1 MRILLIFL
9 IFPFSAFSQTDIEQI
24 RNDSDVVNFI
34 RTVGHEYFPYTK
46 GERLR
51 DVTFGMYGRSWIY
64 REKLTEEDGR
74 FTDSVMTKRWLLAD
88 YDGDQLKDLVY
99 YGRIDS
105 DGGIFVFFGGTK
117 RKMIRL
123 TDGFARWYPHSIES
137 YKIANTNSI
146 IVGTL
151 EQPQWHASEQKPY
164 AKSFFHDTLVYKF
177 GGFAEYNGNVKRG
190 PAFDSIH
197 FRPLSNWVG
206 NNNRFLR
213 IYGNGSVTY
222 VRSRDTV
229 GKDKSYEM
237 ITEKMTASIN
247 PHEWQDLLDY
257 IGFAQLKDS
266 FELKNVSDQT
276 VALTTVYYANGSK
289 KTVWDYGMTGTYGLE
304 TLYARIRFWIDA
316 IKWKVVAQRP
326 GYLGYKGEF

>member
-1 MRILLIFL
+1 MRILLFFL
-9 IFPFSAFSQTDIEQI
+9 IFPFSVFSQTDIEQI

-34 RTVGHEYFPYTK
+34 RNVGHEYFPYAK

-51 DVTFGMYGRSWIY
+51 DVSFNLYGRY
-64 REKLTEEDGR
+64 FFYYEKLSEADKR
-74 FTDSVMTKRWLLAD
+74 FTDSVTTRRWIVAD
-88 YDGDQLKDLVY
+88 FDNDNLKDQVY
-99 YGRIDS
+99 YGRI
-105 DGGIFVFFGGTK
+105 GNEAGIYVFFGG
-117 RKMIRL
+117 KMRRIKVL
-123 TDGFARWYPHSIES
+123 TDMFATHYPHNIEL
-137 YKIANTNSI
+137 YKIGNKTAI
-146 IVGTL
+146 IVGSL
-151 EQPQWHASEQKPY
+151 EQPDFRSIEKPF
-164 AKSFFHDTLVYKF
+164 AERFFHDTLVYKF
-177 GGFAEYNGNVKRG
+177 GGFAEYNDNVKRG

-197 FRPLSNWVG
+197 FVPLSNWVG
-206 NNNRFLR
+206 NNNWNLR
-213 IYGNGSVTY
+213 IYKNGTVTY
-222 VRSRDTV
+222 VRTRDTV
-229 GKDKSYEM
+229 GKDKSYET